1 MAYTALY
8 REWRPRTFNDV
19 VGQEHIIRT
28 LKNQIENNNVG
39 HAYLFSGT
47 RGTGKTS
54 CAKILARAVNCVN
67 SVDGEPCNECEV
79 CKGIL
84 NGTITDVIEMDAAS
98 NNSVEN
104 IRQIRQE
111 VVYATVDVKYRVYII
126 DEVHMLTT
134 SAFNALL
141 KTLEEPPSHVKFI
154 LATTESKK
162 LPATILSRCQRFDF
176 KRISN
181 ENIIKDLKY
190 SQRSLD
196 MELGRCAFTEDKI
209 SGMITYSPTEVRE
222 HPEYMSDDGSFEW
235 DLRYDIRQDLF
246 NGYNGREGHW
256 SPTGIKTVFAGS
268 VIVDGR
274 EYNVIPKSSFGY
286 VDKFW
291 GETLPESWIH
301 LSASHLTSIITGR
314 ILEDSSFAIQGI
326 FNDRLSLVLKIEDK
340 EIVFSADSSKRSYT
354 TVWDCSSIV
363 SDDSGEK
370 LHWSVSFHN
379 KNYVVDVDVFCVTSN
394 LFVRTWELPEGQR
407 KVLKVLAGSSGVGEL
422 RVYKRIKKKRGVLCF
437 SKWTLC
443 F

>member
-1 MAYTALY
+1 MLNPWLSPSETVLGFKSRVNVSAEDLQNVLAGTVSAHEIKTEKFVTPSYVA
-8 REWRPRTFNDV
+8 
-19 VGQEHIIRT
+19 IR
-28 LKNQIENNNVG
+28 V
-39 HAYLFSGT
+39 
-47 RGTGKTS
+47 
-54 CAKILARAVNCVN
+54 
-67 SVDGEPCNECEV
+67 
-79 CKGIL
+79 GIL
-84 NGTITDVIEMDAAS
+84 GVGAKQFCE
-98 NNSVEN
+98 
-104 IRQIRQE
+104 
-111 VVYATVDVKYRVYII
+111 Y
-126 DEVHMLTT
+126 H
-134 SAFNALL
+134 
-141 KTLEEPPSHVKFI
+141 
-154 LATTESKK
+154 
-162 LPATILSRCQRFDF
+162 
-176 KRISN
+176 
-181 ENIIKDLKY
+181 IIKDLKY

-286 VDKFW
+286 IDRFW

-379 KNYVVDVDVFCVTSN
+379 KNYVVDVDVFCV
-394 LFVRTWELPEGQR
+394 
-407 KVLKVLAGSSGVGEL
+407 
-422 RVYKRIKKKRGVLCF
+422 
-437 SKWTLC
+437 
-443 F
+443 

>member
-1 MAYTALY
+1 MGASKKSLAANRYILSGSLKKKGISIL
-8 REWRPRTFNDV
+8 RFVFN
-19 VGQEHIIRT
+19 G
-28 LKNQIENNNVG
+28 IEK
-39 HAYLFSGT
+39 
-47 RGTGKTS
+47 GTGVERKFFIELVMLNPWLSPSETVLGFKSRVNVSAEDLQNVLAGTVSAHEIKTEKFVIPS
-54 CAKILARAVNCVN
+54 YVAIRV
-67 SVDGEPCNECEV
+67 
-79 CKGIL
+79 GIL
-84 NGTITDVIEMDAAS
+84 GVGAKQFCE
-98 NNSVEN
+98 
-104 IRQIRQE
+104 
-111 VVYATVDVKYRVYII
+111 Y
-126 DEVHMLTT
+126 H
-134 SAFNALL
+134 
-141 KTLEEPPSHVKFI
+141 
-154 LATTESKK
+154 
-162 LPATILSRCQRFDF
+162 
-176 KRISN
+176 
-181 ENIIKDLKY
+181 IIKDLKF

-422 RVYKRIKKKRGVLCF
+422 RVYKRIKKNLELIEHAHIPSSLCEF
-437 SKWTLC
+437 GQLEVPEN
-443 F
+443 